1 MSVPLAVVEKVFV
14 MGSLL
19 NEIGVSAVA
28 LFPCVLQ
35 VRPAINGSGDARWLS
50 IRSRA
55 GGVIEAGGDGDSTEE
70 DIEEGA
76 HALFD
81 WGRSVVVGV
90 VGGV

>member
-70 DIEEGA
+70 DIEEG
-76 HALFD
+76 LQGEPRISTLSKS
-81 WGRSVVVGV
+81 WRQENE
-90 VGGV
+90 